1 MYFALGN
8 YAGVQIEEVDGIT
21 EFSTAEYKELTSY
34 TLLSPYLLSRSKSSV
49 DDDSSDESL
58 KESVFGKIS
67 YEQENEVASQPSA
80 LIGSSLERKAFF
92 DDLQR
97 QVTES
102 AAVDAAKEIETA
114 KEAAENER
122 LVLIQEEIAKAEKEA
137 EDLEQ
142 LRRARELRGPPTP
155 EGALPRAVLSVRH
168 VQLGTVTREFLTTDT
183 MSAVYDWIGSFST
196 TPKHFSL
203 SIAHMVTIYPDENV
217 TVTDK
222 AILSMVEEVSEVPLF
237 RDETEVTFFNGE
249 GKREADETVLDVS
262 DEAVMD
268 ISDQPPEI
276 LLEEDVEKNHGRYL

>member
-8 YAGVQIEEVDGIT
+8 YVGVQIEEVDGIT
-21 EFSTAEYKELTSY
+21 EFSAAKYKELTSF
-34 TLLSPYLLSRSKSSV
+34 TLPSLYLLSRRKSSV
-49 DDDSSDESL
+49 DHDSSDESL

-102 AAVDAAKEIETA
+102 AAVDAAKETA

-183 MSAVYDWIGSFST
+183 MSAVYDWIGSLST

-203 SIAHMVTIYPDENV
+203 SIAHIVTIYPDENV

-222 AILSMVEEVSEVPLF
+222 AILSMVEEDSEVPLF